1 MVVVR
6 DKLKKIKEGSKEID
20 DEVKNT
26 INNMK

>member
-20 DEVKNT
+20 VEVKNT